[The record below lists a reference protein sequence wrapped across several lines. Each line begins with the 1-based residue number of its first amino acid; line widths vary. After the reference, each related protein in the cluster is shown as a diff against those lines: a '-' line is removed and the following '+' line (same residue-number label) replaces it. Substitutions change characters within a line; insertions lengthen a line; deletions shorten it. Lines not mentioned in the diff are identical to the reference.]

1 MPDEKEALRKE
12 MIKKEAKRAARAKKA
27 LDEYEARRAT
37 CVPALPLVGIPYE
50 ESALTV

>member
-1 MPDEKEALRKE
+1 

-37 CVPALPLVGIPYE
+37 YVPALLPVGLPYA
-50 ESALTV
+50 ESVLTV